1 MGFAEIKDNLFKM
14 ESGDAGKN
22 KKMLMLM
29 PVLFI
34 VMIFVV
40 TRALK
45 QPASSSAAV
54 GTSAKNAAESNSVK
68 INWKVPDVYPT
79 NMRDPMQAGSAKSD
93 TDSSGNVIIK
103 GIIYSK
109 DKPAVLIDDKIMHQG
124 DKVAG
129 ATIVKI
135 NSKNVEFEKNDKA
148 WTQEVQH

>member
-1 MGFAEIKDNLFKM
+1 MGLAEIKDNLFKM
-14 ESGDAGKN
+14 ESGNAGKN

-34 VMIFVV
+34 VMIFMV

-54 GTSAKNAAESNSVK
+54 GVSAKNAVESNSVK

-79 NMRDPMQAGSAKSD
+79 NLRDPMQASSATAGEDKSGSVA
-93 TDSSGNVIIK
+93 IK

-109 DKPAVLIDDKIMHQG
+109 DKPAVLIADKIMHQG

-129 ATIVKI
+129 AVIVKI
-135 NSKNVEFEKNDKA
+135 NSKNVEFEMNGKT

>member
-14 ESGDAGKN
+14 ESPDAGKN

-34 VMIFVV
+34 IMIFVV

-45 QPASSSAAV
+45 QPAASSAAV
-54 GTSAKNAAESNSVK
+54 DTSAKTATESNSVK
-68 INWKVPDVYPT
+68 INWKIPEVYPT
-79 NMRDPMQAGSAKSD
+79 NLRDPMQEGSATAGEDKSG
-93 TDSSGNVIIK
+93 SVVIK

-109 DKPAVLIDDKIMHQG
+109 DKPAVLIDDKIMHEG

-135 NSKNVEFEKNDKA
+135 NSKNVEFEKNDKT